1 MILAEMKEKSLISHA
16 NENAIR
22 EIEVVVRLLLEE
34 KDFHYN
40 VLADSFIEAQST
52 LMKLRSLV

>member
-16 NENAIR
+16 TENAIR

-34 KDFHYN
+34 DDIHYN
-40 VLADSFIEAQST
+40 VLADSFVEAQNT
-52 LMKLRSLV
+52 LMKLRNLV